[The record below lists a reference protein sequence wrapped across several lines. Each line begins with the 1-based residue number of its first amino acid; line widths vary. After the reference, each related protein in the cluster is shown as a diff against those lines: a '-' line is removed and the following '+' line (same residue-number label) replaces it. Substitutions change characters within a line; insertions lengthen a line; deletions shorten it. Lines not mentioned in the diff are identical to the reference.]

1 MRTVAREVRAG
12 TVVVGIGNRYRSDDG
27 AGLAVVGRIREADP
41 TGVEMIELEGEPT
54 SLIDAWGQAGTVYI
68 VDAVSSGGDP
78 GTVYRFD
85 ARTEP
90 PPAAFRHRGTHAFS
104 VGDVVELARALDR
117 LPSRLV
123 AYGIEG
129 GTFGAG
135 EGLSPDVERAV
146 REAADRLLAELGGVD
161 R

>member
-1 MRTVAREVRAG
+1 MARDVRMGA
-12 TVVVGIGNRYRSDDG
+12 VVVIGIGNQYRRDDA
-27 AGLAVVGRIREADP
+27 AGLEAVRRIREAAP
-41 TGVEMIELEGEPT
+41 ARVEVVELEDEPT
-54 SLIDAWGQAGTVYI
+54 SLIDAWDKAGTVYI

-85 ARTEP
+85 ARAEP
-90 PPAAFRHRGTHAFS
+90 PPAQFRHRGTHAFS

-117 LPSRLV
+117 LPCRLV

-129 GTFGAG
+129 GRFGAG
-135 EGLSPDVERAV
+135 EGLSPAVERAV
-146 REAADRLLAELGGVD
+146 REAADQLLAELGGSD